1 MALISLLVRDVITE
15 KFEVGKDEWGW
26 NIYKPTGIYDL
37 HLNKLLNTN
46 TYMVVFNKPQ
56 EKLMQQFEE
65 HVKDKLNILLKTKPA
80 VNSNYRGTGP
90 RNTLFIFEVKDD
102 A

>member
-1 MALISLLVRDVITE
+1 MALISLRVSDVITE
-15 KFEVGKDEWGW
+15 KFEVGKNEWGW
-26 NIYKPTGIYDL
+26 YISKPTGIYDL

-46 TYMVVFNKPQ
+46 TYMIVFNLTQ

-80 VNSNYRGTGP
+80 VNSNHRGTGP

>member
-1 MALISLLVRDVITE
+1 MALISLRVSDVITE
-15 KFEVGKDEWGW
+15 KFEVGKNEWGW
-26 NIYKPTGIYDL
+26 YISKPTGIYDL

-46 TYMVVFNKPQ
+46 TYMVVFNLTQ

>member
-1 MALISLLVRDVITE
+1 
-15 KFEVGKDEWGW
+15 
-26 NIYKPTGIYDL
+26 
-37 HLNKLLNTN
+37 
-46 TYMVVFNKPQ
+46 MVVFNKPQ